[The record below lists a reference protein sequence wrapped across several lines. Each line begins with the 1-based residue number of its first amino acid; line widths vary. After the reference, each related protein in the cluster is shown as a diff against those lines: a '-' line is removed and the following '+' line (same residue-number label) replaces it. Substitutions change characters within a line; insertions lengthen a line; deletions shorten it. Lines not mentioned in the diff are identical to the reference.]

1 MRKKPSS
8 KTEAEAEPESKAEIS
23 PGQQSVKAEYSPEKK
38 KEDKDQ
44 TSRERKN
51 GRNIKETN
59 FILQEYLHIL
69 LCRLLDVEM
78 SSHGSED
85 PECLED
91 SLI

>member
-1 MRKKPSS
+1 MGKKPSS
-8 KTEAEAEPESKAEIS
+8 KTEAEAEPKPKTEVS
-23 PGQQSVKAEYSPEKK
+23 PGQQSVKTKYSPEVKG
-38 KEDKDQ
+38 DKDQ
-44 TSRERKN
+44 ASHERKS

-59 FILQEYLHIL
+59 FILQESLYIL

-85 PECLED
+85 LEFLED

>member
-44 TSRERKN
+44 TSRERKKMAEILKKQTSFP
-51 GRNIKETN
+51 RNTCIYYCVD
-59 FILQEYLHIL
+59 FW
-69 LCRLLDVEM
+69 M
-78 SSHGSED
+78 
-85 PECLED
+85 
-91 SLI
+91 